1 MIGRLPNRSDKTP
14 SHGENKNCISAKTT
28 ANRALHFA
36 AFVISPPRKSRIS
49 LGKTGIIKP
58 IARMSRVTV
67 TRMKITAA
75 LRDFMLSGACTQRC
89 RDGCVN
95 RRWIGFSEDDV
106 RAGAVFAPR
115 INGPRAGRLHCQRVW
130 TTLST
135 LAICVMSV
143 LPLSKNENVQ
153 EHHKWIGFLE
163 DEVGVGAPSRR
174 GSTARGRAISIANAL
189 RTTRSTLA
197 ILRDDTAFVPL
208 SKNGSTRE

>member
-1 MIGRLPNRSDKTP
+1 
-14 SHGENKNCISAKTT
+14 
-28 ANRALHFA
+28 
-36 AFVISPPRKSRIS
+36 
-49 LGKTGIIKP
+49 
-58 IARMSRVTV
+58 
-67 TRMKITAA
+67 
-75 LRDFMLSGACTQRC
+75 MLSGACTQRC

-163 DEVGVGAPSRR
+163 DEGWSRR
-174 GSTARGRAISIANAL
+174 AFAPRINGPGAGHLHCQRVEDNAFHL
-189 RTTRSTLA
+189 GYFA
-197 ILRDDTAFVPL
+197 P
-208 SKNGSTRE
+208 